1 MDGNVKHGIGWS
13 DEGIDKYNELYDMV
27 AADRAVR
34 GPVFNNELLNVF
46 RERRAQRN
54 KRPAQEQRT
63 GKKQRSMPKD
73 DMQDFDITHSNAFSN
88 GATMPDCHPSAQI

>member
-1 MDGNVKHGIGWS
+1 
-13 DEGIDKYNELYDMV
+13 MV

-54 KRPAQEQRT
+54 NRPAQEQQT
-63 GKKQRSMPKD
+63 GKKLRSMPKD
-73 DMQDFDITHSNAFSN
+73 DMKDFDITHSNAFSN

>member
-1 MDGNVKHGIGWS
+1 
-13 DEGIDKYNELYDMV
+13 MV

-88 GATMPDCHPSAQI
+88 GTTMPDCHSSAQI